1 MRRRSVLP
9 FSVLAAIAAGGLV
22 AAGSA
27 QIVEGVDA
35 GAIRARAKTEAKDFD
50 AFTREIAKRGE
61 ALRED
66 AVTTKAGAA
75 ANRARIGSV
84 KTGGGKG
91 PFDFDE
97 MIAQADAAAAGGK
110 RQQPRF
116 IAFASM
122 SMAPASLKTLMRDVT
137 RAGGVVVFRG
147 FQNNSVKA
155 FMTGIGKAVD
165 KGQKLDGVGIDPRL
179 FRAFNVTA
187 VPTYAVVSS
196 DFEPCDGFHCT
207 TDLPPHDQLSGN
219 VTTEYALQTF
229 ASGRGPGAASA
240 RIYLEKLR
248 RGGKG

>member
-1 MRRRSVLP
+1 MKRSILLSSALVAL
-9 FSVLAAIAAGGLV
+9 VAGGIVV
-22 AAGSA
+22 ASSA
-27 QIVEGVDA
+27 QVVEGVDA
-35 GAIRARAKTEAKDFD
+35 GAIRARAKTQSKDLD

-61 ALRED
+61 ALRDD

-84 KTGGGKG
+84 KTGGAKG

-116 IAFASM
+116 IAFASL

-137 RAGGVVVFRG
+137 KAGGVVVFRG
-147 FQNNSVKA
+147 FKNNSVKE
-155 FMTGIGKAVD
+155 FMAGIGQAVD

-207 TDLPPHDQLSGN
+207 TDLPPHDQLTGN

-240 RIYLEKLR
+240 RVYLQQLR